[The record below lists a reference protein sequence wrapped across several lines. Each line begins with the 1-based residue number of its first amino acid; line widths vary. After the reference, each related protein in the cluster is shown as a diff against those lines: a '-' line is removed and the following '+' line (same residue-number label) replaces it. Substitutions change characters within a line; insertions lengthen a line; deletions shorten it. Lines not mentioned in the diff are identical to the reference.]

1 MWRKV
6 TNTTARCPEKGQR
19 VVDDGYTFERMNST
33 LATVMLVAEDMLA
46 LHILPML
53 DAGLF
58 SCIHVAV
65 RSCPGFCPVYTGLA
79 PFQPR
84 RLLIGQLAGLD
95 ALLNPVLLIDIS
107 LHIAL

>member
-1 MWRKV
+1 MWRRV

-19 VVDDGYTFERMNST
+19 VVDDGYTFERKNSA

-65 RSCPGFCPVYTGLA
+65 RSRPASARFTRAWPRSSRDASLLVSWPDWTPCSIRFC
-79 PFQPR
+79 
-84 RLLIGQLAGLD
+84 
-95 ALLNPVLLIDIS
+95 
-107 LHIAL
+107 